1 MASNNPKGRTPGITN
16 KLCEEALAIFD
27 VYERE
32 YNWRPL
38 ADLIELSMRLKG
50 EVAEYPTLESQT
62 ARDLAK
68 TYQKT
73 LIDVLKYRH
82 QKLKDID
89 ITGTDEKLGNAF
101 VQLLELATKVKNE

>member
-1 MASNNPKGRTPGITN
+1 MASNNPKGRPTGIAN

-27 VYERE
+27 EYERQ

-38 ADLIELSMRLKG
+38 ADLIELAFKLKE
-50 EVAEYPTLESQT
+50 EVNSYP
-62 ARDLAK
+62 DLSSKAALDTAK

-73 LIDVLKYRH
+73 LMDVMKYRH
-82 QKLKDID
+82 QRLKDID

-101 VQLLELATKVKNE
+101 VQLLELATKAKPE